1 MSRRNAIFVF
11 VVLILIWG
19 LNWPIMKIGLAH
31 ISPAWFTALRML
43 SSIPCLF
50 AVLLVQGRVSL
61 PKPQDTPVLLSV
73 GLLQMALFMGLTNF
87 ALQRVPAGRAAILAY
102 TTPLW
107 VTPLA
112 AFFLKERLSAL
123 KLIGVALGM
132 LGVVVLFNPLGFD
145 WSERRVVVG
154 NGLLMLAAFLW
165 AICIVHVRRHR
176 WHATT
181 LELMPWQMMLGAA
194 PLVLFAYLHEG
205 PLRADWSTS
214 LDLILVYTGPIAA
227 AFGFWA
233 SLTVNKSL
241 PAITTS
247 LGFLGV
253 PLTGA
258 IAATIALGEPLT
270 ATLIVGLVLIVGGV
284 GIMVLADRRAA

>member
-61 PKPQDTPVLLSV
+61 PKPQDIPVLLSV

-112 AFFLKERLSAL
+112 AIFLKERLSAL

-165 AICIVHVRRHR
+165 ALCIVHVRRHR

-194 PLVLFAYLHEG
+194 PLVLFAY
-205 PLRADWSTS
+205 
-214 LDLILVYTGPIAA
+214 
-227 AFGFWA
+227 
-233 SLTVNKSL
+233 
-241 PAITTS
+241 
-247 LGFLGV
+247 
-253 PLTGA
+253 
-258 IAATIALGEPLT
+258 
-270 ATLIVGLVLIVGGV
+270 
-284 GIMVLADRRAA
+284 